1 MYFIQGI
8 RLNFGQPAQRAKE
21 VLRKKK
27 RNAKKR
33 SKLKYTNK
41 LKVKV
46 SVLSNSNTSE
56 PNGKK
61 QSKAMTRMTTE
72 TQGQLSSDA
81 RTKIHKQTMMV
92 RALDKLQPRPSL
104 AMESGVISGVPKSRE
119 MTAHSR
125 SFCLGGI
132 LQPL

>member
-1 MYFIQGI
+1 MYFIQGK

-21 VLRKKK
+21 VLRKKAE
-27 RNAKKR
+27 RQKR

-61 QSKAMTRMTTE
+61 QSKAVTRMTTE

-81 RTKIHKQTMMV
+81 RTKIHKQTMMM
-92 RALDKLQPRPSL
+92 RALDKAQPRP
-104 AMESGVISGVPKSRE
+104 P
-119 MTAHSR
+119 
-125 SFCLGGI
+125 
-132 LQPL
+132 